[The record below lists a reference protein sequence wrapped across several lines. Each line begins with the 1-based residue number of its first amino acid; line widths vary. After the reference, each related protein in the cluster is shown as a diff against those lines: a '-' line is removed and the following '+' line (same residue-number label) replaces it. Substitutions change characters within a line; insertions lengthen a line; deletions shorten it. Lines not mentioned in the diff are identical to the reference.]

1 MRILAFYPYVPW
13 PLDRGAYHRAYHLL
27 KALSADYTVDL
38 LALAENSKGAQFA
51 PVFSEFCDRVHIM
64 PFKHPQWQRLFPKR
78 LLNPL
83 PSTIAHWTIPSVR
96 KLLSRILSE
105 QSYDAVHVLDLVLA
119 QYLLAENASIPLVL
133 DRTRVDLQYQL
144 MEFQRLRFSPKDRLL
159 NLESYA
165 KLFAFERRVAKR
177 TAVQVLCG
185 PDDESFVRKYIS
197 RTAPLA
203 VVPNGVDLVY
213 FHPASSAEPRAAAP
227 TIIFCGAMD
236 YNPNVDALRWYFG
249 AIHAGLKEQVPDLQ
263 VLIVGKDP
271 ISEVKGYSALPGV
284 TVTGGV
290 PDVRPYYRRAW
301 LQIVPLRIG
310 GGTRLKIVESLGIGT
325 PVVSTRIGA
334 QGLDL
339 EHHFDILY
347 ADTVSEF
354 ISQTARALRD
364 SQLRAT
370 LEKNGRASA
379 EKRLSWK
386 KLGADLCRAYAT
398 HLASNTTHIESPA
411 VAERCESKVTVT
423 RGEDVRDIVAS

>member
-27 KALSADYTVDL
+27 KGLSASHTVDL
-38 LALAENSKGAQFA
+38 LALAENSAGAQSA
-51 PVFSEFCDRVHIM
+51 SVFSEFCDRVHIV
-64 PFKHPQWQRLFPKR
+64 PFQHPEWERLFPKR
-78 LLNPL
+78 LLNGL
-83 PSTIAHWTIPSVR
+83 PSTVAHWTIPAVHTR
-96 KLLSRILSE
+96 LSRILSE
-105 QSYDAVHVLDLVLA
+105 QNYDAVHVLDLVLA
-119 QYLLAENASIPLVL
+119 QYFIAEHRNIPLVL

-159 NLESYA
+159 NLENYA
-165 KLFAFERRVAKR
+165 KLWTFERKIAKR
-177 TAVQVLCG
+177 TALQVLCG

-197 RTAPLA
+197 RSVRLA
-203 VVPNGVDLVY
+203 VIPNGVDLDF
-213 FHPASSAEPRAAAP
+213 FHPGSSHEPRATDP

-249 AIHAGLKEQVPDLQ
+249 EIHAGLKTQIPNLR
-263 VLIVGKDP
+263 VLIVGKGP
-271 ISEVKGYSALPGV
+271 IPEVKAYSNLPGV

-290 PDVRPYYRRAW
+290 PDVRPYYKRAW

-339 EHHFDILY
+339 GQDFDILY
-347 ADTVSEF
+347 GDTVSEF
-354 ISQTARALRD
+354 IAQTTRALADAR
-364 SQLRAT
+364 LRST
-370 LEKNGRASA
+370 LEKNGRDSA

-386 KLGADLCRAYAT
+386 KLGADLSHAYAT
-398 HLASNTTHIESPA
+398 HLAPKCTGSITKSTVADA
-411 VAERCESKVTVT
+411 VPGWGA
-423 RGEDVRDIVAS
+423 I